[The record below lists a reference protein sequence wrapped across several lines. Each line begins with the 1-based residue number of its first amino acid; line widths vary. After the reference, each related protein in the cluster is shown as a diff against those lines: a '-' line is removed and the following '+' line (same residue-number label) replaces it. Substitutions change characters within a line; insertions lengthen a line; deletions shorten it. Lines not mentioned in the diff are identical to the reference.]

1 MMEPPLKIYV
11 SSKTGSDT
19 NDGHTLPSALKTVQH
34 AMHVAQSGDTLVI
47 APGIY
52 EPNLDQRI
60 GAARAAGITLTVAG
74 SED

>member
-1 MMEPPLKIYV
+1 MALYV

-19 NDGHTLPSALKTVQH
+19 NDGRTLESAFKTIQH
-34 AMHVAQSGDTLVI
+34 AMRVAQSGDALVI

-52 EPNLDQRI
+52 EKNLDKWI

-74 SED
+74 GEG

>member
-11 SSKTGSDT
+11 SSKTGSQRRS
-19 NDGHTLPSALKTVQH
+19 HTSERFKTLQH

-52 EPNLDQRI
+52 EPNLDKRI
-60 GAARAAGITLTVAG
+60 DAARAAGITLTVAG